1 MHTMSG
7 SDGAKQGPP
16 TCVGSYR
23 RRTVQIDCGGC
34 QGKQDLTDRSCLVG
48 ALRLLARH
56 PSAEQIDLM
65 GTWEVRYDSDV
76 VAMLA
81 PLARILEA
89 LETIG
94 AASPPSHA
102 CRQCAASPESITAR
116 ILERFPSRPATDDLR
131 SNGTA
136 GAECEACINRTR
148 AAVAAAGR
156 EYGRFE
162 SSLTRRAFK
171 VVGGGTDAGDPSQGS
186 SARNEP

>member
-1 MHTMSG
+1 LSG
-7 SDGAKQGPP
+7 SDGAKQRRS
-16 TCVGSYR
+16 TCAGSYR

-34 QGKQDLTDRSCLVG
+34 PGSQDLTDRSCLVG
-48 ALRLLARH
+48 ALRLLAKH
-56 PSAEQIDLM
+56 PSAERIDLV
-65 GTWEVRYDSDV
+65 GTWEVGYDSDV

-81 PLARILEA
+81 PLARIFES

-102 CRQCAASPESITAR
+102 CRQCNSSPESVTAR
-116 ILERFPSRPATDDLR
+116 ILERFPLRPMADDLR
-131 SNGTA
+131 NNGTSS
-136 GAECEACINRTR
+136 GECDACINRTR

-186 SARNEP
+186 GAGN